1 MISESKY
8 DTYQIMEESAETT
21 AIFPDEGP
29 AKGTKSYLYHYYEKG
44 NHFWLV
50 ISIEH
55 YLPSHNHTTRDF
67 LA

>member
-44 NHFWLV
+44 NHF
-50 ISIEH
+50 
-55 YLPSHNHTTRDF
+55 
-67 LA
+67 